1 MVVKLTKL
9 VKLTIGGHVTFEN
22 QINQINQEKIYL
34 ILIILGNSTAIF

>member
-22 QINQINQEKIYL
+22 QINQEKKYL
-34 ILIILGNSTAIF
+34 ILTILGNSTAIF